1 MYERRFEIA
10 SPLPGAVFGATVKL
24 AQPLS
29 RKMPDGLTDASRK
42 AGGLLLVPGSGDRRQ
57 PAVLL
62 LQMSYLFGPEVE
74 DYRYLLTSQNVV
86 HQAVPEIFMVTNMVP
101 NFRPPPKRPDPPLTA
116 DGRFPVQ
123 YPQRNGWH
131 TDQSYRRPPPDISL
145 FFAVNP
151 VARERG
157 QTLFAN
163 GALAYDA
170 LPAALKARVENLRGC
185 MPNRAPVVAAA
196 TPRPA
201 RRRGPSRR
209 TNGRSRSPWCAR
221 TRSQGGRRSISASAA
236 RWTGLTA
243 PSSAWRRVPSATA
256 PGCSMN
262 S

>member
-1 MYERRFEIA
+1 MSADFEIA

-29 RKMPDGLTDASRK
+29 RKMPDGLTDALAQ
-42 AGGLLLVPGSGDRRQ
+42 AGGLLLVPGLGEIADNPR
-57 PAVLL
+57 LL

-86 HQAVPEIFMVTNMVP
+86 HQAVPEIFLVTNMVP

-170 LPAALKARVENLRGC
+170 LPAALKAKVENLQGLHAQPGTGRGRGDAEAGKT
-185 MPNRAPVVAAA
+185 PRAFAAARTVAAA
-196 TPRPA
+196 A
-201 RRRGPSRR
+201 RG
-209 TNGRSRSPWCAR
+209 AH
-221 TRSQGGRRSISASAA
+221 
-236 RWTGLTA
+236 
-243 PSSAWRRVPSATA
+243 A
-256 PGCSMN
+256 PGHGAEGALSLRARPDGLV
-262 S
+262 